1 MIIIEEIELKNHLL
15 KLEEELLKPEI
26 RSHPD
31 RLNQLL
37 ADDFF
42 EFGSSGKV
50 WHKEGNYINGLSNR
64 EMILSEFEIHPIS
77 EAAVLATYRIHDKTR
92 SQKTLRSS
100 IWRNNNGKWEMIFH
114 QGTLTDEIV

>member
-1 MIIIEEIELKNHLL
+1 MIIIDEIELKHHLM
-15 KLEEELLKPEI
+15 KLEEELLKPEV

-31 RLNQLL
+31 RLNQIL

-50 WHKEGNYINGLSNR
+50 WHKEGDYNNGLSNR
-64 EMILSEFEIHPIS
+64 EMILSEFEIRFLS

-100 IWRNNNGKWEMIFH
+100 IWRNNNETWKMIFH
-114 QGTLTDEIV
+114 QGTLTD

>member
-1 MIIIEEIELKNHLL
+1 MIIIEEIELKHHLL

-50 WHKEGNYINGLSNR
+50 WHKEGDYNNGLSNR
-64 EMILSEFEIHPIS
+64 EMILSEFEIRFLS

-92 SQKTLRSS
+92 LQKTLRSS
-100 IWRNNNGKWEMIFH
+100 IWRNNNGTWKMIFH
-114 QGTLTDEIV
+114 QGTLTD